1 MQGKSI
7 QLKEEKEMAFI
18 KTSTKGNANTKTD
31 PTYEVHENFGIVGKR
46 TGDWQI
52 ELRLISWNGN
62 EPKYDLRPW
71 KDTDEGEKCGKGI
84 TLSGEEMENLLD
96 ILKEMAE

>member
-1 MQGKSI
+1 
-7 QLKEEKEMAFI
+7 MAFI
-18 KTSTKGNANTKTD
+18 KTSTKGNAKTD
-31 PTYEVHENFGIVGKR
+31 PTYEVHENFGVVGKR

-84 TLSGEEMENLLD
+84 TMTGQELETLLG
-96 ILKEMAE
+96 ILKSMEA